1 MIFLILGV
9 HFLFASTIIQFGPVT
24 SDVLHTKNGVGSS
37 YTQSGCKLLHYT
49 TYGMRHVIL
58 AIIISLIIY
67 AWMITRHNFNQEQLD
82 KRIRKNF
89 AWLVMLAFAIEAVFG
104 MGNVFL
110 VLNRLRLSFTWL
122 FNSLVILFQIN
133 KYEGNFPITIKCV
146 LLMKAFKKKNFL

>member
-1 MIFLILGV
+1 MIFPILGI

-24 SDVLHTKNGVGSS
+24 SDVLHTKNGIGSS

-58 AIIISLIIY
+58 VIVISLIIY

-110 VLNRLRLSFTWL
+110 VLNCLPQRFL
-122 FNSLVILFQIN
+122 NSL
-133 KYEGNFPITIKCV
+133 P
-146 LLMKAFKKKNFL
+146 

>member
-9 HFLFASTIIQFGPVT
+9 HFLFASTITQFGPVT

-58 AIIISLIIY
+58 AIVISLIIY

-104 MGNVFL
+104 IGNVFL
-110 VLNRLRLSFTWL
+110 VLNCLPWRFLNWHFSRCCLRRCHA
-122 FNSLVILFQIN
+122 NSWN
-133 KYEGNFPITIKCV
+133 RKPDNSS
-146 LLMKAFKKKNFL
+146 LLYIFREIS

>member
-24 SDVLHTKNGVGSS
+24 SDVLHTKNGIGSS

-58 AIIISLIIY
+58 VIVISLIIY

-89 AWLVMLAFAIEAVFG
+89 AWLIMLAFAIEAVFG

-110 VLNRLRLSFTWL
+110 DSTR
-122 FNSLVILFQIN
+122 
-133 KYEGNFPITIKCV
+133 
-146 LLMKAFKKKNFL
+146 

>member
-1 MIFLILGV
+1 VVFLLMLILASLFISLEGYTMFKRRRDLFSGFDLGI
-9 HFLFASTIIQFGPVT
+9 HFLFASTIIQFGPVI

-58 AIIISLIIY
+58 VIVISLIIY

-110 VLNRLRLSFTWL
+110 VLNCLPQRFL
-122 FNSLVILFQIN
+122 NSL
-133 KYEGNFPITIKCV
+133 P
-146 LLMKAFKKKNFL
+146 